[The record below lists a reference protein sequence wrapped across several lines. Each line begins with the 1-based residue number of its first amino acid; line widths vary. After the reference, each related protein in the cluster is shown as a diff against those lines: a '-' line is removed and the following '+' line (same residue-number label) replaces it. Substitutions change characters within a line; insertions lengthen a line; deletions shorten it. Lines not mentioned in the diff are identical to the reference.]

1 MTDAT
6 LMKLDDLPIVKR
18 GDGVETTL
26 LVGSDRCGAVKFT
39 SGLTRFPAG
48 KKVPVH
54 HHNCDEQVTLLEG
67 VAEVEID
74 GERTRLKR
82 YDTTYIPAEKPHRFV
97 NVGDG
102 PMLILWVY
110 DTDAV
115 TRTFTETGETV
126 VHLSAQDTTR
136 PG

>member
-1 MTDAT
+1 MTDSI
-6 LMKLDDLPIVKR
+6 LLKLNEQPVVKR

-26 LVGSDRCGAVKFT
+26 LVGRDRCGPVKFT
-39 SGLTRFPAG
+39 SGLTRFPADTR
-48 KKVPVH
+48 VPIH

-67 VAEVEID
+67 DAQVEID
-74 GERTRLKR
+74 GKRTRLQR
-82 YDTTYIPAEKPHRFV
+82 YDTTYIRAGKPHRFV

-110 DTDAV
+110 DTDEV
-115 TRTFTETGETV
+115 TRTFTETGHTV
-126 VHLSAQDTTR
+126 AHLSAQDTTR